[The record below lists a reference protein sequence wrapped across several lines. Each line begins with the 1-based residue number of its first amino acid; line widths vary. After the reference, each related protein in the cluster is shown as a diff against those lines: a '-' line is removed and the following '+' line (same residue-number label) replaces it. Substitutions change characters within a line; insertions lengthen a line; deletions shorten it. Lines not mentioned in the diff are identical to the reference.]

1 MTGKSRSA
9 AMPANAFLH
18 GSVAS
23 VFIRT
28 SLPIIAVTMINGL
41 LTVADAMLLGAFV
54 GADALGAVT
63 LVFPISMLLIAV
75 STMVGI
81 GMASIL
87 GRRLGAGDRS
97 GAIATLASAQGLA
110 LAVAAVAI
118 LAFFGFG
125 GGLVELV
132 AGGDAR
138 LGEMGWTFL
147 AISFATSPAGFLL
160 SVQSDALRMEGR
172 VGFMAMA
179 GVLVT
184 LANIGFNAVLIAVF
198 DLGVAGS
205 AWGTALAQLLGLV
218 VVVAYRAGGRAALPV
233 AGLRLDREW
242 AEILALGAPRSL
254 NFIGISLGSA
264 AVLFALHRLELSQ
277 PETTIAAYGVVMRLM
292 TLAFLPLMGMSLAL
306 QAMVGNMV
314 GAGQSGRA
322 MRSLYLSLG
331 VSVGYGLLVQLLLVG
346 GRDGLGGLFVSDA
359 AVGQEVARIVP
370 LYLAAYFAFGP
381 VMMIA
386 SYAQALGRARQ
397 AAILSLG
404 RSYLFAIP
412 LTLILPLFWG
422 ETGVWIVAPIADM
435 AMLALALALWWRS
448 GLAPSVSRPVASA
461 GLASGD
467 ELAPAAAGTS
477 GG

>member
-1 MTGKSRSA
+1 MSGQTMSA
-9 AMPANAFLH
+9 TTPTNSFLN
-18 GSVAS
+18 GSVRS

-41 LTVADAMLLGAFV
+41 LIVADAMLLGAFV
-54 GADALGAVT
+54 GAEALGAVT
-63 LVFPISMLLIAV
+63 LVFPISMLLVAV

-87 GRRLGAGDRS
+87 GRRLGARDMD
-97 GAIATLASAQGLA
+97 GAAATLASAQGLA
-110 LAVAAVAI
+110 VAVAAVAV
-118 LAFFGFG
+118 LGFFVFG
-125 GGLVELV
+125 GRLVELA
-132 AGGDAR
+132 AGGNAR
-138 LGEMGWTFL
+138 LAELGWTFL

-184 LANIGFNAVLIAVF
+184 LANIGFNALLIGVF
-198 DLGVAGS
+198 DFGVAGS
-205 AWGTALAQLLGLV
+205 AWGTALAQVLGLGIV
-218 VVVAYRAGGRAALPV
+218 LAYRAGGGAPLPV
-233 AGLRLDREW
+233 VGLRYSGEW
-242 AEILALGAPRSL
+242 TEILALGAPRSL
-254 NFIGISLGSA
+254 NFIGISLSSA
-264 AVLFALHRLELSQ
+264 AVLFALNRLELSR
-277 PETTIAAYGVVMRLM
+277 PEMTVAAYGVVMRLM
-292 TLAFLPLMGMSLAL
+292 TFAFLPLMGMSLAL
-306 QAMVGNMV
+306 QAIVGNTV
-314 GAGQSGRA
+314 GAGQAERA
-322 MRSLYLSLG
+322 MRTLHLSLG

-346 GRDGLGGLFVSDA
+346 GRNGLGGFFVSNA
-359 AVGQEVARIVP
+359 LVGEEVARIVP

-412 LTLILPLFWG
+412 LTLVLPLIWG
-422 ETGVWIVAPIADM
+422 EAGVWIVAPIADM

-448 GLAPSVSRPVASA
+448 GLAPSAAV
-461 GLASGD
+461 
-467 ELAPAAAGTS
+467 PAAAPGRPPAEGLTPIGAGAS
-477 GG
+477 AD